1 MISQAISSLRSGR
14 RHLRRF
20 RQSGAWSLRYGGF
33 PGSGFHL
40 VLDGTGWLISADAPP
55 AALRPGDVVLVPSG
69 ADHGLSVARR
79 ALHEM
84 PLTVL
89 NADPPAPGP
98 ADFEF
103 LCGSYWLDHGQ
114 LHPYLTGLPDV
125 IVVSPDYERHPELRS
140 VINLLVEG
148 ESQALPGS
156 GVTWP
161 AMLDLMLVHG
171 FRQWLQEQ
179 DLADRPTI
187 SDPAIVTALGAIHDS
202 PQTQWTVSSLG
213 ELVGMSRTAFTRRFT
228 SQVGKPPMTYLIGWR
243 LNCAARLLRETDA
256 SLATIAR
263 QVGYATEFA
272 FAGAFRREYG
282 LSPGRFR
289 RRAAGAPDQQA
300 LSNL

>member
-243 LNCAARLLRETDA
+243 LNCAARLLRET
-256 SLATIAR
+256 
-263 QVGYATEFA
+263 
-272 FAGAFRREYG
+272 
-282 LSPGRFR
+282 
-289 RRAAGAPDQQA
+289 APDQQA